1 MQTYLD
7 KELNKEVNIR
17 YTFTLRPYRANNPK
31 FAMALYFV
39 PSVLLRPEFNTDN
52 YEGLPEV
59 VDELLT
65 IFSDKIHRSVGGSL
79 EITFGKETTDEVLE
93 DYLKKLDTFFA
104 SKGIAQCDVV
114 ALVCGIP
121 SLEYGQ
127 AYLEHTTSLRKKTII
142 DFLRGVVPDD
152 ALARALADIP
162 VSSAQKFNPDKDT
175 DDSYMNSVIRGLQAK
190 AMEHILETMPEGTD
204 PDVKAKFQ
212 KLAKVAESL
221 SKVDKLMN
229 EVAQLMKGEEL
240 TFESD
245 DKVEPVK
252 EETYSSEDSKEYD
265 NFQTAWI

>member
-1 MQTYLD
+1 
-7 KELNKEVNIR
+7 
-17 YTFTLRPYRANNPK
+17 
-31 FAMALYFV
+31 
-39 PSVLLRPEFNTDN
+39 
-52 YEGLPEV
+52 
-59 VDELLT
+59 
-65 IFSDKIHRSVGGSL
+65 
-79 EITFGKETTDEVLE
+79 
-93 DYLKKLDTFFA
+93 
-104 SKGIAQCDVV
+104 
-114 ALVCGIP
+114 
-121 SLEYGQ
+121 
-127 AYLEHTTSLRKKTII
+127 
-142 DFLRGVVPDD
+142 
-152 ALARALADIP
+152 
-162 VSSAQKFNPDKDT
+162 
-175 DDSYMNSVIRGLQAK
+175 MNSVIRGLQAK